1 MAAPFRVP
9 RDLSLSFAV
18 LGDSTSPWAIG
29 WLLARLCTW
38 LLSHMH
44 VSPSSRGSSQHH
56 CDTRGLVSKP
66 LATQS
71 PLAQPLLGGWERPP
85 CPHPSWAGDGSW
97 LPGVTCRPSDPPLP
111 SSAPLHCGASL
122 PQGARA
128 PGGQGHVWV
137 ILGPWHCPLQGGLG
151 QELGQTLGRKR
162 THKGAPRCWGFQFL
176 LEGTLSA
183 LMGPRGHP
191 S

>member
-38 LLSHMH
+38 LLSHM
-44 VSPSSRGSSQHH
+44 
-56 CDTRGLVSKP
+56 
-66 LATQS
+66 
-71 PLAQPLLGGWERPP
+71 
-85 CPHPSWAGDGSW
+85 W

-111 SSAPLHCGASL
+111 SSAPRHCGASL

-151 QELGQTLGRKR
+151 RELGQTLGSKR